1 MLQYTN
7 AFNVAIDNDAEEVVI
22 TFRQNIPKFSASEN
36 SEKVI
41 GDDLEDVVSIVMCT
55 SSAKALSDSLNHIIE
70 VTGKPREAMK
80 LKNPKRGA
88 ESGSS
93 KKESQK

>member
-7 AFNVAIDNDAEEVVI
+7 AFNVTIDNAAEEVVI
-22 TFRQNIPKFSASEN
+22 TFRQNVPKFSASEDG
-36 SEKVI
+36 EKVI
-41 GDDLEDVVSIVMCT
+41 GDDLENVVSIVMCT

-70 VTGKPREAMK
+70 AAGKPRKAMK
-80 LKNPKRGA
+80 LKEPKKST

-93 KKESQK
+93 KKES